1 MKKLNILIILILIV
15 FICIPAQLNAKEI
28 TYQYSHNKFI
38 TMDQKT
44 LQNKLVGTNIG
55 TTLSVALL
63 AGGII
68 ATGLG
73 AYSGLAG
80 TLIVFSGSPIGVLI
94 GGLAIAGGV
103 IVSCAGVTA
112 GVIAYRSIENL
123 SDRKDKIKIA
133 LKQFKPVSYYD
144 KPGIGIGFSIA
155 IG

>member
-1 MKKLNILIILILIV
+1 MKRLPILMLSLLLLVISPLVIY
-15 FICIPAQLNAKEI
+15 AQDIGIE
-28 TYQYSHNKFI
+28 YSHNKFI

-44 LQNKLVGTNIG
+44 LQNKLIGTNIG

-73 AYSGLAG
+73 AYSGLGG

-103 IVSCAGVTA
+103 IISCAGVTA

-144 KPGIGIGFSIA
+144 KPGIGIGISIPLN
-155 IG
+155 